1 MGWDI
6 TDPTGDI
13 EHVARHEPDPKVDL
27 EFEEGALR
35 DRPPDF
41 LTPIDENAPVSGHKR
56 APSEGIRHADAP
68 EHDWA
73 AAAVRIMPVLRPP
86 GSAGTALAGLD
97 REALAREG
105 MKPHASPVIDEGPA
119 SLSIA
124 YALRA
129 ESYDVL
135 VNADHLLAWG
145 IEPSALR
152 STALENLGQWSSE
165 APWNDEVSGERRL
178 VSSETGEGG
187 DAARIL
193 LPEVRRHLA
202 EQLAGTGR
210 VLVGLPDRDLLVA
223 GAVAPGDEEFAVLFA
238 DFVVEQSGGADE
250 PIDRRIFELVDGE
263 LRPYVA

>member
-1 MGWDI
+1 MGWDL
-6 TDPTGDI
+6 TDPTGGP
-13 EHVARHEPDPKVDL
+13 EGLERPEPKLDT
-27 EFEEGALR
+27 EFDEGALR
-35 DRPPDF
+35 DAPPDY
-41 LTPIDENAPVSGHKR
+41 LTPIAEDAPVSSHR
-56 APSEGIRHADAP
+56 RQLSEGPRWSEAP
-68 EHDWA
+68 EHDWSA
-73 AAAVRIMPVLRPP
+73 AATKIMPVLRPA
-86 GSAGTALAGLD
+86 GSHGTALAGLD
-97 REALAREG
+97 RESLAREG
-105 MKPHASPVIDEGPA
+105 LKSHASPLIDDGPA
-119 SLSIA
+119 DLSIA

-145 IEPSALR
+145 IDPPALR
-152 STALENLGQWSSE
+152 STALENLGAWSSE

-193 LPEVRRHLA
+193 LPEVREHLA
-202 EQLAGTGR
+202 AQLGDGGR

-223 GAVAPGDEEFAVLFA
+223 GTVRPGDEEFAALFA

-250 PIDRRIFELVDGE
+250 PIDRRVFELVDGE

>member
-1 MGWDI
+1 MDWDI
-6 TDPTGDI
+6 TDPSGDVDRI
-13 EHVARHEPDPKVDL
+13 ARHEPDLDL
-27 EFEEGALR
+27 EDGALR

-41 LTPIDENAPVSGHKR
+41 LTPIDENAPVSGHRR

-68 EHDWA
+68 EHDWGA
-73 AAAVRIMPVLRPP
+73 AAGRIMPILRPA
-86 GSAGTALAGLD
+86 GSGGTSLAGLD

-105 MKPHASPVIDEGPA
+105 MKPHASPVVDVGPA
-119 SLSIA
+119 DLSVA

-152 STALENLGQWSSE
+152 SVALENLGSWSSE

-193 LPEVRRHLA
+193 LPEVRAYLT
-202 EQLAGTGR
+202 EQLGSAGR

-223 GAVAPGDEEFAVLFA
+223 GAISPGDEEFASLFA
-238 DFVVEQSGGADE
+238 DFVVEQSSGADE
-250 PIDRRIFELVDGE
+250 PIDRRVFELVDGE

>member
-1 MGWDI
+1 MGWDS
-6 TDPTGDI
+6 TDPVDGAGGL
-13 EHVARHEPDPKVDL
+13 ARPEPKLDT

-35 DRPPDF
+35 DAPPDYLKPF
-41 LTPIDENAPVSGHKR
+41 DPDAPVSSHR
-56 APSEGIRHADAP
+56 QHLSEGIRWSEAP
-68 EHDWA
+68 EHDWTA
-73 AAAVRIMPVLRPP
+73 AAGRIMPVLRPF
-86 GSAGTALAGLD
+86 GTTGTSLAGLD

-105 MKPHASPVIDEGPA
+105 MKSHASPVIDAGPA
-119 SLSIA
+119 NLSIA

-152 STALENLGQWSSE
+152 STALENLGAWSSE
-165 APWNDEVSGERRL
+165 APWNDEISGERRL

-202 EQLAGTGR
+202 DQLGDCGR
-210 VLVGLPDRDLLVA
+210 VVVGLPDRDLLVA
-223 GAVAPGDEEFAVLFA
+223 GTIRPGDEEFASLFA
-238 DFVVEQSGGADE
+238 DFVIEQSGGADE
-250 PIDRRIFELVDGE
+250 PIDRRVFELVDGE

>member
-1 MGWDI
+1 MDWDR
-6 TDPTGDI
+6 TNPI
-13 EHVARHEPDPKVDL
+13 EDGAERPEPKLDL

-41 LTPIDENAPVSGHKR
+41 LSPIDENAPVSGHRR
-56 APSEGIRHADAP
+56 AAGEGIRHADAP
-68 EHDWA
+68 EHDWGA
-73 AAAVRIMPVLRPP
+73 AAGRIMPVLRPT
-86 GSAGTALAGLD
+86 GSGGTALAGLD
-97 REALAREG
+97 RDALAREG
-105 MKPHASPVIDEGPA
+105 MKPHASPVVDEGPVD
-119 SLSIA
+119 LSIA

-145 IEPSALR
+145 IDPAALR
-152 STALENLGQWSSE
+152 SAALENLGSWSSE
-165 APWNDEVSGERRL
+165 APWSDEVSGERRL

-193 LPEVRRHLA
+193 LPEVRAHLS
-202 EQLAGTGR
+202 EQLGGAGR

-223 GAVAPGDEEFAVLFA
+223 GSIRPGDEDFAALFA

>member
-1 MGWDI
+1 MDWDI
-6 TDPTGDI
+6 TDPTGDQA
-13 EHVARHEPDPKVDL
+13 ERPEPKLDL

-41 LTPIDENAPVSGHKR
+41 LSPIDENAPVSGHKR
-56 APSEGIRHADAP
+56 PASEGVRWADAP
-68 EHDWA
+68 EHDWGA
-73 AAAVRIMPVLRPP
+73 AAGRIMPVLRPA
-86 GSAGTALAGLD
+86 GSGGTALAGLD

-105 MKPHASPVIDEGPA
+105 MKPHASPVVDAGPA
-119 SLSIA
+119 DLSIA

-145 IEPSALR
+145 IDPAVLR
-152 STALENLGQWSSE
+152 SAALQNLGTWSSE

-193 LPEVRRHLA
+193 LPEVRAHLA
-202 EQLAGTGR
+202 EQLGGAGR

-223 GAVAPGDEEFAVLFA
+223 GAVRPGDEEFASLFA

-250 PIDRRIFELVDGE
+250 PIDRRVFELVDGE
-263 LRPYVA
+263 LRPFVA

>member
-1 MGWDI
+1 MDWDI
-6 TDPTGDI
+6 TDPTGEI
-13 EHVARHEPDPKVDL
+13 EHIARHEPAPDL
-27 EFEEGALR
+27 EEGALR

-56 APSEGIRHADAP
+56 VAGEGIRHADGP
-68 EHDWA
+68 EHDWGA
-73 AAAVRIMPVLRPP
+73 AAGRIMPVLRPT
-86 GSAGTALAGLD
+86 GSGGTALAGLD

-105 MKPHASPVIDEGPA
+105 MKPHASPVVDAGPA
-119 SLSIA
+119 DLSIA

-145 IEPSALR
+145 IDPAALR
-152 STALENLGQWSSE
+152 TAALENLGSWSSE

-193 LPEVRRHLA
+193 LPEVRAHLS
-202 EQLAGTGR
+202 EQLGGAGR

-223 GAVAPGDEEFAVLFA
+223 GSVRPGDEDFATLFA

-250 PIDRRIFELVDGE
+250 PIDRRVFELVDGE